1 MKKKAAA
8 EGAAEGDKPV
18 LAVTC
23 GDPCGVGPEIVLRA
37 AAEER
42 ATKAARLVVL
52 GSEKHLRQTA
62 RELKIRW
69 PFANVVGDVPCSRR
83 WERPVL
89 LDLGGCCEQWLP
101 GKISASAGKAA
112 VDAIERA
119 VALALDE
126 RVAGIVTAPIHKEAL
141 SLAGCSDPGHTEM
154 LERLSGARKVGMLF
168 WTPEMAVGLLTTHM
182 SLRDAM
188 KKIRCSRIAEMLG
201 LFHDQWQRFF
211 ATVPHIAVAALNPH
225 AGEGGRFGHEEIQE
239 ILPAIEKVRE
249 HGLRVDGPIPADS
262 VFAMAREGRFDL
274 VLALYHDQATI
285 PVKLVSRQKSVN
297 VTVGLPFVRT
307 SVDHGTAMDIA
318 GKGVASADSL
328 VAAIRLAA
336 RLCLGPRPA

>member
-1 MKKKAAA
+1 MKKKTVA
-8 EGAAEGDKPV
+8 EGATEGDKPV

-37 AAEER
+37 VAEE
-42 ATKAARLVVL
+42 ATAKKARLVVL
-52 GSEKHLRQTA
+52 GGEKHLRRLA

-69 PFANVVGDVPCSRR
+69 PFAHVVDEVPASRR

-89 LDLGGCCEQWLP
+89 VDLGPGNEEWLP
-101 GKISASAGKAA
+101 GKISAGAGKVA
-112 VDAIERA
+112 VVAIERA
-119 VALALDE
+119 VTMALDKQ
-126 RVAGIVTAPIHKEAL
+126 VDGIVTAPIHKEAL

-168 WTPEMAVGLLTTHM
+168 WTPEMAVGLLSTHM
-182 SLRDAM
+182 SLREAM
-188 KKIRCSRIAEMLG
+188 KKIRCSRIAEMLI

-211 ATVPHIAVAALNPH
+211 GVAPHIAVAALNPH

-239 ILPAIEKVRE
+239 IQPAIEKARE
-249 HGLRVDGPIPADS
+249 KGLRVDGPIPADS

-318 GKGVASADSL
+318 GKGVASAESL

-336 RLCLGPRPA
+336 RLSRR